1 MKTLFRRLSLLRQRS
16 LLSLRLLAWVLI
28 FSLAF
33 TFISS
38 AIQLYSDYR
47 KELTQITARMQTVES
62 SDSSGLA
69 RSLWAL
75 DQKLLQI
82 QLEGI
87 LSLPDIVHLR
97 LAIEPGSELVMG
109 EILRDVATVVHSFE
123 LVHVEG
129 DEFKLGRLTITADL
143 ARVNQEMR
151 RRVGIILATQFLQ
164 TLFISIL
171 IIWIFQFFV
180 TRHLT
185 TMADY
190 AREFSIHNLKRP
202 LTLNRPDTPG
212 QRQDELGQVTDAINQ
227 MRGRLNQD
235 IARQAQD
242 ALEIQKFSQAI
253 EQSPSSVI
261 ICDRQWHIEFVNQ
274 KFSQLTGHNALA
286 IIGKHPGSLGSGNSD
301 NRDAEKLWKSI
312 RLQVQRVGVWQ
323 GEVTSARRNGKH
335 FWEQLIVTPI
345 KDAKADITGF
355 LILGEDISIRKRYE
369 RQLLRQANY
378 DILTGLPNRMLALDR
393 LKLAL
398 AQARRENT
406 EVGVMFLDLDNFK
419 HINDTLGHDA
429 GDTLLI
435 EAARRISSCLRGT
448 STVARLGGDE
458 FLVILPGLQSAEV
471 SSQVAER
478 ILETFSMPYQLN
490 GHEVYV
496 TTSIGIA
503 AFPADSD
510 NSSELMQHAD
520 AAMYQAKREG
530 KSDYVHFSPEMSE
543 ISHERLQLESR
554 LRHALQQGEFELFYQ
569 PIVDISNGNLMAAEA
584 LLRWNNPEIG
594 LVMPDRFIP
603 LAEETGLITAIGE
616 WAIRQACQAAMAWK
630 NQLGRDVGISVNV
643 SPRQFRNA
651 SFVTSVMDALST
663 TGLAAE
669 FLELEITERLTLD
682 SSTET
687 AQILRELDEHGVRLS
702 IDDFGTGYSALSR
715 LKSYPFDTLKIDNSF
730 VRDILKNPDD
740 AVLVSAIINMAHSMR
755 LRLIAEGVEEEKQVQ
770 FLQKAGCDC
779 AQGCF
784 YSRPLPAIEFS
795 QWLDSYTG
803 H

>member
-1 MKTLFRRLSLLRQRS
+1 MTTFFRRLNLLRQRS

-47 KELTQITARMQTVES
+47 KELTQITARMQAVES

-97 LAIEPGSELVMG
+97 LAIEPSSELVIG
-109 EILRDVATVVHSFE
+109 EIPRGVATIVHSFE

-143 ARVNQEMR
+143 ARVNQDMK

-171 IIWIFQFFV
+171 IIWIFRFFV

-185 TMADY
+185 TMSDY

-202 LTLNRPDTPG
+202 LTLNRPDTPSR
-212 QRQDELGQVTDAINQ
+212 RQDELGQVTDAINQ
-227 MRGRLNQD
+227 MRERLNQD
-235 IARQAQD
+235 IARQEQD

-274 KFSQLTGHNALA
+274 KFSQLTGHSALS
-286 IIGKHPGSLGSGNSD
+286 IIGKHPGSLGSDNSD
-301 NRDAEKLWKSI
+301 NREAEKLWKSI

-323 GEVTSARRNGKH
+323 GEVTSARRNGER

-345 KDAKADITGF
+345 KDAKADTTGF

-398 AQARRENT
+398 AQARREST

-419 HINDTLGHDA
+419 HVNDTLGHDA

-435 EAARRISSCLRGT
+435 EAARRISSCLRGS

-478 ILETFSMPYQLN
+478 ILKTFSMPYQLN
-490 GHEVYV
+490 SHEVYV

-510 NSSELMQHAD
+510 NSGELMQHAD
-520 AAMYQAKREG
+520 AAMYQAKRKG

-554 LRHALQQGEFELFYQ
+554 LRRALQQEEFELFYQ
-569 PIVDISNGNLMAAEA
+569 PIVNTSNGNLLAAEA

-594 LVMPDRFIP
+594 QVMPDRFIP

-616 WAIRQACQAAMAWK
+616 WVIQQACQNAVAWK
-630 NQLGRDVGISVNV
+630 NQLGRDIGISVNV
-643 SPRQFRNA
+643 SPRQFRA
-651 SFVTSVMDALST
+651 AGFVTSVMDALSSS
-663 TGLAAE
+663 GLAAE
-669 FLELEITERLTLD
+669 FLELEITERLILD
-682 SSTET
+682 NSIET
-687 AQILRELDEHGVRLS
+687 AQILQELDEHGVRLS
-702 IDDFGTGYSALSR
+702 VDDFGTGYSALSF
-715 LKSYPFDTLKIDNSF
+715 LKSFPFDTLKIDKSF
-730 VRDILKNPDD
+730 VQDVLKDPDD
-740 AVLVSAIINMAHSMR
+740 AVLVSAIINMAHSMG
-755 LRLIAEGVEEEKQVQ
+755 LRLIAEGVEEEEQVQ

-779 AQGCF
+779 AQGYF

-795 QWLDSYTG
+795 QWLDSYTS